1 MSCNT
6 HDHVPLHR
14 QPGLPCKTGHD
25 RKVIVAA
32 SIGNA
37 LELFD
42 FTVFSFFAAII
53 GQQFFPVASE
63 AGQLLLALATFGVGF
78 VARPAGSVI
87 IGSYADRRGRRAA
100 MTLTIGLM
108 VLGTALIG
116 CTPAYSQIGI
126 VAPILIVAGRL
137 LQGLSAGGEVGT
149 STAYLMESGAL
160 ERRGYMVSWQM
171 SSQGAS
177 VLLGALFGFLLT
189 RALSRDDLVAWGWRV
204 PFIFG
209 LLIGPVGL
217 YIRSNLHETLVRD
230 ESRRWPI
237 AELLHRY
244 PGRIGH
250 GVLLIISGTTAVYIL
265 GFYMPLYA
273 VKELH
278 LPQAAS
284 YLSGCAAGVAVMGGA
299 IVSSCV
305 LDHVRSRKT
314 VLYATSGATL
324 LLVYPLLAM
333 VYYRPSIAL
342 LILVV
347 FAIMF
352 ICAIGAAAFLL
363 LILEQFPA
371 HIRATGLSVIY
382 AIGVTI
388 FGGFAQFN
396 VTWLIQ
402 ATGNPMSLA
411 WYLLGTSGIS
421 FFALF
426 SFPEINK

>member
-1 MSCNT
+1 M
-6 HDHVPLHR
+6 
-14 QPGLPCKTGHD
+14 
-25 RKVIVAA
+25 IVAA

-53 GQQFFPVASE
+53 GQQFFPAGSE
-63 AGQLLLALATFGVGF
+63 TGQLLLALATFGVGF

-87 IGSYADRRGRRAA
+87 IGGYADRHGRRAA

-108 VLGTALIG
+108 VFGTALIG
-116 CTPAYSQIGI
+116 CTPVYSQIGI

-149 STAYLMESGAL
+149 STVYLMESGAL

-171 SSQGAS
+171 ASQGAS

-189 RALSRDDLVAWGWRV
+189 RALSREDLMAWGWRV

-209 LLIGPVGL
+209 LLIGPVGF
-217 YIRSNLHETLVRD
+217 YIRKNLHETLVRG

-244 PGRIGH
+244 AGRVGH

-284 YLSGCAAGVAVMGGA
+284 YLSGCAAGIAITAGA
-299 IVSSCV
+299 FVSSRV
-305 LDHVRSRKT
+305 LDYVRSRKT

-324 LLVYPLLAM
+324 LLVYPLLAL

-347 FAIMF
+347 FVIMF

-371 HIRATGLSVIY
+371 HIRVTGLSATY

-396 VTWLIQ
+396 VTWLLR

-411 WYLLGTSGIS
+411 WYLLVTSGIS

-426 SFPEINK
+426 SFREIDKEQQ